1 MFSKEE
7 SARLRKEF
15 WISFGKSFPR
25 KWLLYNT
32 KIKDLSLK
40 FEADRKKAMVCI
52 DISMKDFELRQ
63 SYFEQFL
70 SLKSLFLEEIPE
82 LVFDNS
88 YYLESGK
95 EISRIYVQ
103 LDKVSIHN
111 KDSWQNIYT
120 FFVANM
126 NKLEKLFL
134 EYQDFIKS
142 AVY

>member
-7 SARLRKEF
+7 SVRLRKEF
-15 WISFGKSFPR
+15 WTSFSKSFPR

-52 DISMKDFELRQ
+52 DIAMLNNDTRTQ
-63 SYFEQFL
+63 YFDKFI

-82 LVFDNS
+82 LIFDDD

-95 EISRIYVQ
+95 IISRIYIQ

-111 KDSWQNIYT
+111 KNTWQEIYL
-120 FFVANM
+120 FFVDQM
-126 NKLEKLFL
+126 NKLEILFI
-134 EYQDFIKS
+134 EHADFIKNIER
-142 AVY
+142 

>member
-7 SARLRKEF
+7 SVRLRKEF
-15 WISFGKSFPR
+15 WTSFGKSFPR

-52 DISMKDFELRQ
+52 DIAMLNNDTRTQ
-63 SYFEQFL
+63 YFDKFI

-82 LVFDNS
+82 LIFDDD

-95 EISRIYVQ
+95 IISRIYIQ

-111 KDSWQNIYT
+111 KNTWQEIYL
-120 FFVANM
+120 FFVDQM
-126 NKLEKLFL
+126 NKLEILFI
-134 EYQDFIKS
+134 EHADFIKNIER
-142 AVY
+142 